1 MKISQALIYGFEPNF
16 TYRHNIAR
24 PKLGEIFDLEVKGEG
39 DRDSVRYEN
48 SHASRKKCH
57 MGVVSWLAEVCAL

>member
-39 DRDSVRYEN
+39 DRDSACSYWPSDCN
-48 SHASRKKCH
+48 
-57 MGVVSWLAEVCAL
+57 